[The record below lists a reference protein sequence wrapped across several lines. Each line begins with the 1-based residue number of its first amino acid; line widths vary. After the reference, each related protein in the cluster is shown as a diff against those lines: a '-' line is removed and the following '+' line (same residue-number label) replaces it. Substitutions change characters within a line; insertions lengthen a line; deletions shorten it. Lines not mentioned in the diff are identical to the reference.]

1 MFLLCPDICL
11 SIFFDFFSEFS
22 ELFLDG
28 FVSVQNSTEQLVTG
42 EEINKEPGS
51 TTKNEALKTKL
62 NPTEKLYRTGKLFFY
77 VGVTLFIVSF
87 TKVL

>member
-1 MFLLCPDICL
+1 MV
-11 SIFFDFFSEFS
+11 
-22 ELFLDG
+22 LFL
-28 FVSVQNSTEQLVTG
+28 FKIQRSNLSR